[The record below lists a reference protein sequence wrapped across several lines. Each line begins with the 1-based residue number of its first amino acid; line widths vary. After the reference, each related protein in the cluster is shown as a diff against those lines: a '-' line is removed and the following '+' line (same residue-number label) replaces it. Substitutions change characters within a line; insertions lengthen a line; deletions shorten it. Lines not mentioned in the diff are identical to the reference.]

1 MNETPLVSVRCLCY
15 NHEKYLR
22 DAIEGILMQET
33 DFPFEVIIHDDA
45 SKDGS
50 QSIIKEYAEKY
61 PHIIV
66 PVLQKENQYSKGIK
80 VSKTFVEPLIR
91 GKYCAVCECDDYWT
105 DKHKL
110 QKQVRFLEAHP
121 DYSICG
127 HSFMIV
133 DSKGNDMYGDRR
145 VKNGEH
151 DISFEDVIM
160 NKDMPQTATLVYS
173 QKDKTEMP
181 DFFNKALVG
190 DYPLMLYMSTRG
202 KFHYMADNMSCYRR
216 HGGGSWVTRLGSDDT
231 LFEKHIALMKKL
243 MENFDVYTQKKHTDL
258 VNLRISYC
266 DFLRYKRQKNIREIF
281 KNPYFRWLKPKER
294 ARILLKMILKHK

>member
-45 SKDGS
+45 STDGS

-61 PHIIV
+61 PQIIV
-66 PVLQKENQYSKGIK
+66 PVLQKENQHSKGIK

-110 QKQVRFLEAHP
+110 QKQVDFLEAHP

-133 DSKGNDMYGDRR
+133 DWQGNDMHGDRR
-145 VKNGEH
+145 AKKGNH
-151 DISFEDVIM
+151 DISFEDIIM
-160 NKDMPQTATLVYS
+160 NKDMPQTATLVYR
-173 QKDKTEMP
+173 QKDKAEMP
-181 DFFNKALVG
+181 EFFFKVLVG

-202 KFHYMADNMSCYRR
+202 KFHYIADRMSCYRR
-216 HGGGSWVTRLGSDDT
+216 HGEGSWVTRLGSDDD

-243 MENFDVYTQKKHTDL
+243 MENFDVYTQKKYTDL
-258 VNLRISYC
+258 VDLRISYC
-266 DFLRYKRQKNIREIF
+266 DFLRCKRQKNIGNMF
-281 KNPYFRWLKPKER
+281 KNKYFRWLKSKEK
-294 ARILLKMILKHK
+294 ARILLKMFLKRN

>member
-1 MNETPLVSVRCLCY
+1 MNNTPLVSVRCLCY

-22 DAIEGILMQET
+22 DAIDGILMQET

-45 SKDGS
+45 SKDSS
-50 QSIIKEYAEKY
+50 QSIIREYAEKY
-61 PHIIV
+61 PQIIV
-66 PVLQKENQYSKGIK
+66 PILQKENQYSQGIK

-110 QKQVRFLEAHP
+110 QKQVDFLEAHP

-133 DSKGNDMYGDRR
+133 DSQGNNMCRDKR

-151 DISFEDVIM
+151 DISFEDIIM
-160 NKDMPQTATLVYS
+160 NKEMPQTATLVYR

-181 DFFNKALVG
+181 DFFGKALVG
-190 DYPLMLYMSTRG
+190 DYPLMLYMALRG
-202 KFHYMADNMSCYRR
+202 KFRYMTDMMSCYRR
-216 HGGGSWVTRLGSDDT
+216 HGNGSWVTRLGRDDT
-231 LFEKHIALMKKL
+231 LFETHIALIKKL
-243 MENFDVYTQKKHTDL
+243 MENFDVYTEKKYTDL
-258 VNLRISYC
+258 VSLRISYL
-266 DFLRYKRQKNIREIF
+266 DYLKHKRQKNMREIF
-281 KNPYFRWLKPKER
+281 KNQYFQSLGLKEKARIICKMFLKPD
-294 ARILLKMILKHK
+294 